1 MVLRERVESKVDVS
15 EITAAEAHH
24 WPIVRSFMDRID
36 LVKIVNQLVP
46 TQMAVEPGLI
56 VKGLVIDTLSG
67 RSPLYHLES
76 SFEHADRE
84 LLFGEDVPASYF
96 NDDNVARTLDQLY
109 AVGTQK
115 IFSTL
120 SVAAVQA
127 FGIETHHAHYDTTSV
142 SVYGEYTQGDE
153 TNTDGVVRITYGHSK
168 DKRPDL
174 KQFLLSTLCV
184 GGDVPILGSV
194 EDGNASDKTLNRGI
208 LNQVSSRMAAL
219 GVDEGAFVYM
229 ADSAMVTASNLAEIG
244 DRIAFITR
252 LPATYHECERVIREA
267 VGTNAWETLGPLAQ
281 STPTKNR
288 PLAIYRA
295 HESTVTL
302 YDKRYRA
309 VVIHSSSHDKR
320 RNKKL
325 DRDIQSS
332 EKVLLQQA
340 KERAKPVYACRADA
354 DAAAKAAGQEKTRY
368 HRLEV
373 SVQKHLQYAK
383 GRPKK
388 ELPRTP
394 IGGHYQLTLR
404 VVENTKAIE
413 IGRQV
418 AGCFVM
424 LTNIPVDG
432 KQGYDSTKILRTYK
446 DQQGVERN
454 FSFLKDDQ
462 IVNALFLKRRDRIEV
477 LGLILLMA
485 LLIWRLMEHQMRG
498 HLQHHETT
506 VPGWDNKPTQRPTAY
521 MLTIKF
527 KGILILRVGHQR
539 TLAQPLCET
548 QNAFLKALEL
558 PSTVFIQPPDTR

>member
-109 AVGTQK
+109 AVGT
-115 IFSTL
+115 
-120 SVAAVQA
+120 
-127 FGIETHHAHYDTTSV
+127 
-142 SVYGEYTQGDE
+142 
-153 TNTDGVVRITYGHSK
+153 
-168 DKRPDL
+168 
-174 KQFLLSTLCV
+174 
-184 GGDVPILGSV
+184 
-194 EDGNASDKTLNRGI
+194 
-208 LNQVSSRMAAL
+208 
-219 GVDEGAFVYM
+219 
-229 ADSAMVTASNLAEIG
+229 
-244 DRIAFITR
+244 
-252 LPATYHECERVIREA
+252 
-267 VGTNAWETLGPLAQ
+267 NAWETLGPLAQ

-332 EKVLLQQA
+332 EKVLLQQD

-539 TLAQPLCET
+539 TLAQPLSET